1 MSYTRDDFV
10 TAIAAEVS
18 NYPAAALAYQ
28 AGDPRLLASLDAMAT
43 MFAMVS
49 QQIDTES
56 MEPFIK
62 ARDTTVL
69 ADASMKGIL
78 PFARPPRVAL
88 SITNGATT
96 TLNIAVGRRLIDQNG
111 RVYVTET
118 QAAIAAGATSI
129 VNAKQVTTRTLT
141 HTVANS
147 TAFYGVQIPPN
158 DDTEQI
164 ISGIYV
170 TIGTTTYPYTPEFQN
185 LAAGEAGYSLETD
198 EQRRLWVK
206 FGWANTVGVQPSNGT
221 VINFTIEETFGA
233 NVLSSGA
240 TFTFETS
247 ASSEDRQAT
256 LTLSSVLFAGADPLD
271 IDTLREYAKYPSTYD
286 SSAVYLGNFD
296 FLIRRTLFPLR
307 FLSVWNE
314 QVEEAVRGA
323 SVANINK
330 LFIAVLMDGVDTTWL
345 QTEIRRII
353 KLADDSYSVN
363 FVNAVT
369 TELPVTINAQV
380 SVVHDVGDVE
390 AKIRAV
396 VYDLYGKDS
405 QAAAKGMMQM
415 NNKKL
420 SDSLKTNV
428 VALQDDG
435 SDLQVSLA
443 ALPVTLPEQYRYV
456 SEASLTVNVTQA
468 TYNDGMWSF

>member
-1 MSYTRDDFV
+1 
-10 TAIAAEVS
+10 
-18 NYPAAALAYQ
+18 
-28 AGDPRLLASLDAMAT
+28 
-43 MFAMVS
+43 
-49 QQIDTES
+49 
-56 MEPFIK
+56 
-62 ARDTTVL
+62 
-69 ADASMKGIL
+69 
-78 PFARPPRVAL
+78 
-88 SITNGATT
+88 
-96 TLNIAVGRRLIDQNG
+96 
-111 RVYVTET
+111 
-118 QAAIAAGATSI
+118 
-129 VNAKQVTTRTLT
+129 
-141 HTVANS
+141 
-147 TAFYGVQIPPN
+147 
-158 DDTEQI
+158 
-164 ISGIYV
+164 
-170 TIGTTTYPYTPEFQN
+170 
-185 LAAGEAGYSLETD
+185 
-198 EQRRLWVK
+198 
-206 FGWANTVGVQPSNGT
+206 
-221 VINFTIEETFGA
+221 
-233 NVLSSGA
+233 
-240 TFTFETS
+240 
-247 ASSEDRQAT
+247 
-256 LTLSSVLFAGADPLD
+256 VLFAGADPLD

>member
-1 MSYTRDDFV
+1 MSYSRDDFM

-18 NYPAAALAYQ
+18 NQPLAAQYYQ
-28 AGDPRLLASLDAMAT
+28 AGDPRLLAQLNAMAT
-43 MFAMVS
+43 MLAMLS

-78 PFARPPRVAL
+78 PFARPPRLAL
-88 SITNGATT
+88 TVTNNDVT
-96 TLNIAVGRRLIDQNG
+96 TLNIAVGRNVIDQNG

-118 QAAIAAGATSI
+118 QASIPAGQTAT
-129 VNAKQVTTRTLT
+129 VNVKQVTTRTFS
-141 HTVANS
+141 HTVSNS
-147 TAFYGVQIPPN
+147 VAFYGVQIPPN
-158 DDTEQI
+158 SDTEQV

-170 TIGTTTYPYTPEFQN
+170 SIGGVPYPYTPEFQN
-185 LAAGEAGYSLETD
+185 LAAGAAGYSLETD

-221 VINFTIEETFGA
+221 QIDFTVEETFGA
-233 NVLSSGA
+233 NALSVDAS
-240 TFTFETS
+240 FTFESSVSS
-247 ASSEDRQAT
+247 ADRIAT
-256 LTLSSVLFAGADPLD
+256 LKLASVIFAGADPLD
-271 IDTLREYAKYPSTYD
+271 IETLREYAKYPSTYD

-296 FLIRRTLFPLR
+296 FLIRRNVFPLR

-314 QVEEAVRGA
+314 QVEESVRGP

-330 LFIAVLMDGVDTTWL
+330 LFVSALMDGVDTTRL
-345 QTEIRRII
+345 QGEIRRII
-353 KLADDSYSVN
+353 KLADDSYSAI
-363 FVNAVT
+363 FVNAVP
-369 TELPVTINAQV
+369 TELPLTINAQV

-390 AKIRAV
+390 AKIRDV
-396 VYDLYGKDS
+396 VYRLYGKDS
-405 QAAAKGMMQM
+405 QAAAKGMMAM

-420 SDSLKTNV
+420 SDALKTNV